1 MKDAFRI
8 KKGLNVAPTNPSSI
22 VNPEPGD
29 LIVDSTDNNRLK
41 VFNTTSNSY
50 EYPISSGGS
59 GSGINPNHIINGNFD
74 FWQRGTS
81 LPSGTGNRK
90 IADRFNENC
99 SISTCA
105 VSRQTLTQ
113 PSSNLFN
120 AAYFHRASIAS
131 GNTSSSIAV
140 TQHFIEDVTKLAGKT
155 VTISFWAKA
164 DSNKNISLEM
174 QQNFGTGGSP
184 SAGVIGIGVQKF
196 SISTSWQKITHTV
209 TLPFING
216 KTLGTNGIQTTTTRL
231 NIWYDAG
238 SNFNAVTDSLGN
250 QSGTFDIAQV
260 KLEEGD
266 VATPFVLAGGTIEG
280 ELAACQRY
288 YEKSYNLNVN
298 PGTNT
303 LLGMSSIQISQN
315 FINNSFVRFPF
326 FSMVRKRVTPSF
338 VIYSPTGTFGNL
350 HIQGVDR
357 LATPADVSEKGFV
370 AFKNTSGVTWSDG
383 NTLDFHWVADAEF

>member
-1 MKDAFRI
+1 MAKNSFKI
-8 KKGLNVAPTNPSSI
+8 KNSANLTPTNPSSI

-81 LPSGTGNRK
+81 ATSPFTAITSDRWRTISEYTGGSTQQTRITPN
-90 IADRFNENC
+90 
-99 SISTCA
+99 ISPDIKYALRVQHVT
-105 VSRQTLTQ
+105 T
-113 PSSNLFN
+113 
-120 AAYFHRASIAS
+120 
-131 GNTSSSIAV
+131 NTSSMSEYCIRYIFERSQMRRLV
-140 TQHFIEDVTKLAGKT
+140 NKPITL
-155 VTISFWAKA
+155 SFYLR
-164 DSNKNISLEM
+164 SNKSQLKVRAANNVGS
-174 QQNFGTGGSP
+174 GVTGGQDTTQLFTN
-184 SAGVIGIGVQKF
+184 A
-196 SISTSWQKITHTV
+196 SIDNWQKYTFTFNLNITSFGSDSEESFSGY
-209 TLPFING
+209 LDIGFQ
-216 KTLGTNGIQTTTTRL
+216 NGIQINVGDYFEL
-231 NIWYDAG
+231 
-238 SNFNAVTDSLGN
+238 
-250 QSGTFDIAQV
+250 AQV

-266 VATPFVLAGGTIEG
+266 TATPFVLAGGTIEG

-383 NTLDFHWVADAEF
+383 NTLDFHWVADAEL